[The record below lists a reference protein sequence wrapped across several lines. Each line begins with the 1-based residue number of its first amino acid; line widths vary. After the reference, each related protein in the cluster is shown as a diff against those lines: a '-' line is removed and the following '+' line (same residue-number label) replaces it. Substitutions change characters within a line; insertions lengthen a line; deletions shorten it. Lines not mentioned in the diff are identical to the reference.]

1 VICSYRAKVR
11 SGTLVA
17 GGALFFRA
25 TDPELKAKVAA
36 LLRETNQQL
45 KRLD

>member
-1 VICSYRAKVR
+1 LHRGSEF
-11 SGTLVA
+11 A

-45 KRLD
+45 KRLDQCPVGRGD